1 VAVSSDESVLELVR
15 RVTARSGYTSAVG
28 TTVSFAEPGEVHMEL
43 KRRPDLLQC
52 SGFFHGGVISGLA
65 DHAAGGAVATALPAG
80 KTGVTIDLHV
90 NFLAPAD
97 GESITAKAKAMQIGG
112 TVCTASV
119 DVFTRNGAEERLCS
133 FAVVTLRVV
142 DMPSSAR

>member
-1 VAVSSDESVLELVR
+1 MSSDESVLELVR
-15 RVTARSGYTSAVG
+15 RVTARPGYTSAVG
-28 TTVSFAEPGEVHMEL
+28 TTVLLAEPGRVHMEL
-43 KRRPDLLQC
+43 KRRPDLLQF

-80 KTGVTIDLHV
+80 KTALTIDLHM

-97 GESITAKAKAMQIGG
+97 GESITAKAVAMQIGG

-119 DVFTRNGAEERLCS
+119 EVFTRNGSGEHMCS

-142 DMPSSAR
+142 DMPSKA